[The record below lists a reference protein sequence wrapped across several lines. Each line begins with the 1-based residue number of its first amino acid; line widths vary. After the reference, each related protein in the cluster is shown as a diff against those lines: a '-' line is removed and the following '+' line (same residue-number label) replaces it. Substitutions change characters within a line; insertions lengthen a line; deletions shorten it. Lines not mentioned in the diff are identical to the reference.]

1 MQIVVSNFDDYTDAQ
16 GAVDRLVHA
25 GFRRMDLHIEVD
37 PNSRSGLSGDSDPS
51 GREHDRGVL
60 SSIGYAF
67 VSLFGHDNPH
77 REVHAYTEAVR
88 HGHSVVQVYVENDE
102 EAGRAAQVMN
112 DSSAVSADRRAA
124 SWRPN
129 ARRDSGGTHANAG

>member
-1 MQIVVSNFDDYTDAQ
+1 MQVAVSTFDDYTDAQ
-16 GAVDRLVHA
+16 RAVDRLVHA
-25 GFRRMDLHIEVD
+25 GFHRMDLHIEVGPD
-37 PNSRSGLSGDSDPS
+37 SRSSPSSDSDPS

-88 HGHSVVQVYVENDE
+88 RGHSVVMVYVENDE
-102 EAGRAAQVMN
+102 EAGRAGQVMN
-112 DSSAVSADRRAA
+112 DSSAVSADRRVG

-129 ARRDSGGTHANAG
+129 ARRDTGGTHANAG